1 MHGGEGWGSTSTM
14 LVPSAPTRKNRKDRH
29 HQNNRYWGGGE
40 LASPRQLA
48 YFATCSFNGCEEQ
61 PQRQCPQ
68 NQQWRKNSSA
78 ARQSIHLRLRAQLP
92 NSKSVSKHC
101 FTTSF
106 LRLQALVY
114 HILPPSPS
122 TGLPHPSCFSK
133 HWCTTCFL
141 HPQALVYKSSIPKHW
156 FNTSFLHLQA
166 LVYNI
171 LHPQALVYNILHPQA
186 LVYDILHLQA
196 LVYDILHLQ
205 ALVYDILHLQALV
218 YDILH
223 LQALVYDILHLQAL
237 VYDILHLQALVYH
250 ILPPSPST
258 GLRYPPSLS
267 TGLRLLPPSPST
279 VFYPVGRASHLR
291 ACLDATLP
299 LSQSWYQNLSEG
311 AYGVGEELRRDKD
324 CPFSGAKIF
333 PTGKKD
339 KSEWRIQFWQ
349 SVEEIAGKRCSECLE
364 ESAGKRCL
372 ECLKEG
378 AGKRCSEC
386 AQFPH
391 SKPRFP
397 APWRKDVVNQ
407 SLDFAQLHLPVHTDS
422 GLCYL
427 LHMSLEV
434 RDLASLFNS
443 NRGCIDRPPAP
454 PTPHP
459 LHLRRVCVDLQDCCI
474 RLGNDKKWKPGPTSP
489 FTQSSGV
496 VWKSRWP
503 SWAFRPNEPYGF
515 CGRKATL
522 NRARSTL
529 VTVCP

>member
-1 MHGGEGWGSTSTM
+1 MG
-14 LVPSAPTRKNRKDRH
+14 R
-29 HQNNRYWGGGE
+29 GGGVPLPCSSQALRPAKTGKTATTRTIDTE
-40 LASPRQLA
+40 VVGNSPVQGNLRTSQLA
-48 YFATCSFNGCEEQ
+48 LSTVVRNSHRDSVHRTNSGEKTA
-61 PQRQCPQ
+61 
-68 NQQWRKNSSA
+68 QQQDSPSICDWEPSSQTPSLS
-78 ARQSIHLRLRAQLP
+78 QSTVLRHP
-92 NSKSVSKHC
+92 SSVSKHW
-101 FTTSF
+101 FTTSV
-106 LRLQALVY
+106 LHLQALVY
-114 HILPPSPS
+114 HIRPPSPS
-122 TGLPHPSCFSK
+122 TGLPHPSRFSK

-166 LVYNI
+166 LVHNI
-171 LHPQALVYNILHPQA
+171 LHP
-186 LVYDILHLQA
+186 
-196 LVYDILHLQ
+196 
-205 ALVYDILHLQALV
+205 
-218 YDILH
+218 
-223 LQALVYDILHLQAL
+223 QALVYDILHLQAL

-364 ESAGKRCL
+364 EGAGKRCL

-474 RLGNDKKWKPGPTSP
+474 RLGNDKKWKPRPTSP